1 LILVHVNFGFK
12 VKTVKQIN
20 VKAILD
26 ILEVT
31 LLDLIPNLI
40 LESNISVE
48 ESSVKWVLKLSISM
62 EFKSQAKLL
71 ESLMKSK
78 SHY

>member
-1 LILVHVNFGFK
+1 MILVHVNFGFK

-48 ESSVKWVLKLSISM
+48 ESSVKWVRKLSISM